1 MSAENSNVDRVAQAE
16 YVRRING
23 LGKCLLLWAG
33 QYSRFGADDFWDNT
47 RMNVDHLMS
56 LIDDMANAAAQIDQ
70 ESVGFWQQMRLVL
83 LKAR

>member
-1 MSAENSNVDRVAQAE
+1 MSAENSNVDRVAHAE
-16 YVRRING
+16 YSRRVNG

-33 QYSRFGADDFWDNT
+33 QHSRFGAEDFWDHT
-47 RMNVDHLMS
+47 EMNVDHLML
-56 LIDDMANAAAQIDQ
+56 LIDDMANAAARIDQ